1 MKWLHINYY
10 YKINHLR
17 LCHSKIGNVN
27 KFFILSSRDVQVE
40 EYEAIDRDLEVVKE
54 FDQEEE
60 ELVLLDG
67 A

>member
-1 MKWLHINYY
+1 
-10 YKINHLR
+10 
-17 LCHSKIGNVN
+17 
-27 KFFILSSRDVQVE
+27 VQVE